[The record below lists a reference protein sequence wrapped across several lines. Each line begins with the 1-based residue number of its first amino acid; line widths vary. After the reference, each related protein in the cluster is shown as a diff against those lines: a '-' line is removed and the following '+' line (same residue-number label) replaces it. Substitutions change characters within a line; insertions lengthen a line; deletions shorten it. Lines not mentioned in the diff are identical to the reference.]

1 MVITIMV
8 MTMGTDMDTATTTRH
23 LLHQAAPPLP
33 TNSLALLADAGH
45 NLSDLLGLALAWGA
59 VLLSRRPP
67 SERYTY
73 GLRSSS
79 IWAALINALLLLV
92 VCGGIGWEAIDR
104 LRNPTPIPG
113 LAIII
118 VATIGVV
125 INTATALMFMR
136 GRKSDINIRGAFLH
150 MSVDAAVSAGVVVAA
165 GAIALTQ
172 WTWLDPAVS
181 LVIVAITALGTY
193 GLLKDSLAMAID
205 AVPAGID
212 RDAVFQ
218 LLAGQEGV
226 AQVHDLHIWALSTT
240 STALTAHLVIEGDR
254 LDDGLTARLVDAL
267 EHRFGIAHATLQFET
282 GQMACA
288 LEPESVV

>member
-1 MVITIMV
+1 MKRSIFGVF
-8 MTMGTDMDTATTTRH
+8 
-23 LLHQAAPPLP
+23 QADEIA
-33 TNSLALLADAGH
+33 
-45 NLSDLLGLALAWGA
+45 GA
-59 VLLSRRPP
+59 VVLACIGVFIVALVNAGLLM
-67 SERYTY
+67 
-73 GLRSSS
+73 
-79 IWAALINALLLLV
+79 AALGAIAIEAVQRLQHPAPVGAGLV
-92 VCGGIGWEAIDR
+92 MAVAAVGI
-104 LRNPTPIPG
+104 
-113 LAIII
+113 
-118 VATIGVV
+118 V